1 MLLEGSCQCAK
12 VRFSVESETPY
23 PFMNCYCS
31 ICRKCSGGAYGTN
44 IMGVRSTLKVHGKR
58 HLREYHARI
67 RTPGKSGTKEK
78 KSEGTRVFCRHC
90 GTHLYLLDDRWPDG
104 VWPAAA
110 AIDTE
115 LPVPTERVHMMTSY
129 KPAWVI
135 AAGKGPEFPEYPEE
149 SIAHWHASRGLTVKS
164 DAGKKGASR
173 KPAGKKAEA
182 AKKAAAG
189 KAPAKKT
196 PAKKTPAKKAPA
208 KKTPAKKALTPGG

>member
-44 IMGVRSTLKVHGKR
+44 IMGARATLNVHGKK
-58 HLREYHARI
+58 HLRQYHARI
-67 RTPGKSGTKEK
+67 RVPGKSGTKEK

-90 GTHLYLLDDRWPDG
+90 GTHLFLLDDRSPDG
-104 VWPAAA
+104 VWPSAA

-115 LPVPTERVHMMTSY
+115 LPVPTQRVHMMMSY

-135 AAGKGPEFPEYPEE
+135 AAGEGQEFPEYPEE
-149 SIAHWHASRGLTVKS
+149 SIAHWHESRGLTAKD
-164 DAGKKGASR
+164 DAGKKAAPKKAVAK
-173 KPAGKKAEA
+173 KPAAPKKADA
-182 AKKAAAG
+182 PKKIVAKKAAA
-189 KAPAKKT
+189 
-196 PAKKTPAKKAPA
+196 
-208 KKTPAKKALTPGG
+208 KKALKPRG

>member
-44 IMGVRSTLKVHGKR
+44 VMGVRSTLKVHGKK
-58 HLREYHARI
+58 HLRAYHARI
-67 RTPGKSGTKEK
+67 RTPGKSGTKDK
-78 KSEGTRVFCRHC
+78 KSDATRVFCRHC
-90 GTHLYLLDDRWPDG
+90 GTHLYLQDDRWPDG
-104 VWPAAA
+104 VWPSAA

-115 LPVPTERVHMMTSY
+115 LPVPSERVHMMTSY

-149 SIAHWHASRGLTVKS
+149 SIAHWHESRGLTAKN
-164 DAGKKGASR
+164 DAK
-173 KPAGKKAEA
+173 
-182 AKKAAAG
+182 KKAAPKKPVAKNAEAPK
-189 KAPAKKT
+189 KA
-196 PAKKTPAKKAPA
+196 PAKKAPA
-208 KKTPAKKALTPGG
+208 KKAPAKKALKLRG